1 MTPAARGNAVAALP
15 GDCLAELAAI
25 AGHENVIL
33 ETRALALASSD
44 LIDWPWQRPALAVVK
59 PRSTEETARLAR
71 AAGLY
76 GIPLIARGAGLSY
89 SGGGV
94 PGGAAIIVDTTN
106 LATID
111 IHADDRHAQVGAG
124 TSWEALAQALAP
136 HGLKPAQPMPISGV
150 HTTVGGAASQGMP
163 GGLDGII
170 GLAVVLADGTVAR
183 TGSGALR
190 HGSAF
195 QRYWGPDLTGVFL
208 GDCGAYGIKT
218 EISLRLVPV
227 RPLRFASFSC
237 PDGATGLGL
246 MTRLLQAGLAV
257 RVVANGPG
265 NGPGA
270 DAPWTVHVTMEGAT
284 EDAADCVLAA
294 VRADRGQQATEIDAD
309 VPRRLHARPFSIRG
323 FVGLEGERWLP
334 VHGVLPLSQAPS
346 CLAALQRLLA
356 DHAAELDTH
365 GIRYTWTLSSTGP
378 YITIEPM
385 FYWNDALTPL
395 HLYYLSDRHRER
407 FSGRH
412 DAAEARALVRRVRD
426 DLRLAMDAHDAV
438 HAQLGHYFP
447 YRSALEDG
455 AGQLAARIKR
465 ALDPDGRMHP
475 GTLQA

>member
-1 MTPAARGNAVAALP
+1 MTHPVRDDALSALP
-15 GDCLAELAAI
+15 DDYQAELASI
-25 AGHENVIL
+25 VGHENLVL
-33 ETRALALASSD
+33 DPRALALASSD

-59 PRSTEETARLAR
+59 PRSTEETARLAGV
-71 AAGLY
+71 AGQH

-94 PGGAAIIVDTTN
+94 PGGAAIVVDTAN
-106 LATID
+106 LASID
-111 IHADDRHAQVGAG
+111 IHADDRHARVGAG
-124 TSWEALAQALAP
+124 TPWEALAQALAP

-170 GLAVVLADGTVAR
+170 GLTVVLADGTVAR
-183 TGSGALR
+183 TGSGARR

-195 QRYWGPDLTGVFL
+195 QRYWGPDLTGIFL
-208 GDCGAYGIKT
+208 GDCGAHGIKT
-218 EISLRLVPV
+218 EISLRLAPV

-246 MTRLLQAGLAV
+246 MTGLLQAGLAT

-270 DAPWTVHVTMEGAT
+270 GAPWTLHVTVEGAT
-284 EDAADCVLAA
+284 EGAADSVLAA
-294 VRADRGQQATEIDAD
+294 VRADCARRATEIDAD

-334 VHGVLPLSQAPS
+334 VHGVLPLTRAPS
-346 CLAALQRLLA
+346 CLAALRRLLA
-356 DHAAELDTH
+356 DRADELEAH
-365 GIRYTWTLSSTGP
+365 GIRYAWTLSSTGP
-378 YITIEPM
+378 YVTLEPM
-385 FYWNDALTPL
+385 FYWDDALTPL

-407 FSGRH
+407 FSGRR
-412 DAAEARALVRRVRD
+412 DAAPARALVRQIRD
-426 DLRLAMDAHDAV
+426 DVRQAMDAHDAV
-438 HAQLGHYFP
+438 HAQLGRYFP
-447 YRSALEDG
+447 YRSALGDG
-455 AGQLAARIKR
+455 AGELAARIKR

-475 GTLQA
+475 DTLQA